1 MESYTLDGDDLND
14 LYIIGAVCVSVT
26 KKWPI
31 CFDKIIFSEKISV
44 WKKKIKIFV
53 DFSNFFKR
61 KF

>member
-1 MESYTLDGDDLND
+1 MESNTLDGDDLND

-53 DFSNFFKR
+53 DFF
-61 KF
+61 